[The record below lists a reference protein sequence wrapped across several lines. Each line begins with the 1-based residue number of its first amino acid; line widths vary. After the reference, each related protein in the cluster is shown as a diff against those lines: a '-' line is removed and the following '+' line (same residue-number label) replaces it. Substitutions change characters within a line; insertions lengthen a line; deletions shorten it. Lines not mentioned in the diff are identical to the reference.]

1 MKSRKGAL
9 KNGESGGQRRDGI
22 GAGREGGKEKN
33 KVIRTDEMEGGKEDQ
48 IQPGHSVACER

>member
-33 KVIRTDEMEGGKEDQ
+33 KVRWREEKK